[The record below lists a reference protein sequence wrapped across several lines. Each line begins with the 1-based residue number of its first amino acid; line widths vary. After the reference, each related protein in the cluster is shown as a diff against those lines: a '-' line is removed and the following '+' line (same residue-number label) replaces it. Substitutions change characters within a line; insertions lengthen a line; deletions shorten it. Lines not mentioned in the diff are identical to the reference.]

1 MFNQIRAEF
10 YKLFHTKA
18 LYITIGLVLCVF
30 GIFFMGGEQQFV
42 VSSSSMGD
50 TWEIGK
56 TVGFLARSYADP
68 RHPLTGELIRTATSY
83 TAFFWLIVLV
93 FSVIFFSR
101 EYTDSTIKVAIAGGQ
116 SRQVF
121 FAAKYIVITV
131 VSFVLYILFTVSA
144 FLIECVKLKAP
155 IQLLPL
161 LKIVAQNCMVLGAFI
176 GMTLLLCIVFRHTAI
191 VVGAMS
197 LFTFSGPLIY
207 MMTWDHMAEQSWR
220 VSGYLKLNPMY
231 YWMNTCSYN
240 MTEHLDRDI
249 VVYFIGT
256 VVLTYLASAMIVRKQ
271 EIR

>member
-18 LYITIGLVLCVF
+18 LYIMIGMVLCVF
-30 GIFFMGGEQQFV
+30 AIFILGGEQQFV

-56 TVGFLARSYADP
+56 TVGFLARSYSDP
-68 RHPLTGELIRTATSY
+68 NHPLLGELIRTATSY
-83 TAFFWLIVLV
+83 TVFFWLIVLV

-101 EYTDSTIKVAIAGGQ
+101 EYTDATIKVAIAGGQ

-121 FAAKYIVITV
+121 FAAKYIVITA

-144 FLIECVKLKAP
+144 FLIECIKLQVP
-155 IQLLPL
+155 VQLLPL
-161 LKIVAQNCMVLGAFI
+161 LKIVAQNCMVMGAFI
-176 GMTLLLCIVFRHTAI
+176 GMTLLLCVLFRHTAV

-220 VSGYLKLNPMY
+220 VLGYLKLNPMY

-240 MTEHLDRDI
+240 LIGNLDRNI
-249 VVYFIGT
+249 VVYFVGT
-256 VVLTYLASAMIVRKQ
+256 VVLTYFASVMIIRKQ